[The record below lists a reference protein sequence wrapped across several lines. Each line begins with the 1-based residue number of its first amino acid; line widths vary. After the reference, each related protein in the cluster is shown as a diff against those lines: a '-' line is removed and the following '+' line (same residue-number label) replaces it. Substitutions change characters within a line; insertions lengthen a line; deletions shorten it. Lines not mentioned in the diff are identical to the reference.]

1 MKKLVIAFILTLVLM
16 LGMCA
21 VVSAE
26 ADTTNDIPDTATQ
39 ISFDSPCMGTLSETS
54 ATDWYKFTVPSSGKV
69 NIKVTTSMRYTWYSV
84 FSSDNLNSKLWGD
97 DYTNGLGVELY
108 LIAGDYYFSVGKN
121 YDYGDYTLN
130 ISYTSADE
138 SFQEQIGVSNNN
150 SFTAAQEIA
159 FGADYKGQLAVNDT
173 NDYYKFVIS
182 ESGRINLKVTTAM
195 AYTWYELYNASEA
208 KVWGDDYTKGV
219 DGYLHLTA
227 GTYYI
232 RVAKNYDY
240 GNYSF
245 KVNFESAKESF
256 AENETTSNNSYEYAS
271 SITFGTEYKGQLA
284 INDTNDYY
292 KFVITESGRINL
304 KVTTTMEYTWYEL
317 YNASEVKVWGDDYTK
332 GVDAYLHLTAGT
344 YYIRV
349 AKNYNYGNY
358 SFKVNFESAKES
370 FTENE
375 TTTNNSYEYASSIAF
390 GTDYRGQLAINDTND
405 YYKFVIT
412 ESGRINLKVTTTME
426 YTWYELYNASEVKV
440 WGDDYTNGVDAYLHL
455 KAGTYY
461 LRVAKNY
468 NYGNYSFKV
477 SFEPAGESFAEN
489 ESTGNN
495 SISDANAILLGT
507 EYKGQIAVNDG
518 IDYYAFTITTPQKIT
533 ISTIA
538 STAGRTSY
546 GLYDSNAAHLWGGG
560 YSGNLVVDTEVL
572 QPGTYYFAVGYDNTH
587 GNYSFKLLEQHD
599 CNMNGSRET
608 PPTCYDDGVLEK
620 YCSVCGKVTA
630 TEPIAATH
638 TWSDWVVDTP
648 ATCLSEGSQ
657 HRYCTVCNENETAPI
672 TMLEHVWG
680 DSGNCTV
687 CGNKKP
693 SDSLDGCELV
703 IGPSVSAVMILI
715 AGAAAVVLKKKD

>member
-39 ISFDSPCMGTLSETS
+39 INFDSPCMGTLSETS
-54 ATDWYKFTVPSSGKV
+54 ATDWYKFTVPASGKV
-69 NIKVTTSMRYTWYSV
+69 NIRVTTSMRYTWYTV
-84 FSSDNLNSKLWGD
+84 FSSDNLNTKLWGD
-97 DYTNGLGVELY
+97 DYTNGLGVELH

-130 ISYTSADE
+130 ISYTSANE
-138 SFQEQIGVSNNN
+138 SFEEQIGVSNNN

-159 FGADYKGQLAVNDT
+159 FGADYKGHLAMNDT
-173 NDYYKFVIS
+173 NDYYKFVIT
-182 ESGRINLKVTTAM
+182 ESGRINFKVTTAM
-195 AYTWYELYNASEA
+195 RYTWYELYNASQV
-208 KVWGDDYTKGV
+208 KLWGDDYTNGV
-219 DGYLHLTA
+219 DAYLHLTA
-227 GTYYI
+227 GTYYL

-271 SITFGTEYKGQLA
+271 NITFGTEYKGQLA
-284 INDTNDYY
+284 INDTNDFY
-292 KFVITESGRINL
+292 KFVITESGRINI
-304 KVTTTMEYTWYEL
+304 KATTTMRYTWYEL
-317 YNASEVKVWGDDYTK
+317 YNSSEVKVWGDDYSN
-332 GVDAYLHLTAGT
+332 GVDGYIHLTAGT
-344 YYIRV
+344 YYLYI
-349 AKNYNYGNY
+349 AKNYDYGNY
-358 SFKVNFESAKES
+358 SFKVNFESA
-370 FTENE
+370 
-375 TTTNNSYEYASSIAF
+375 
-390 GTDYRGQLAINDTND
+390 
-405 YYKFVIT
+405 
-412 ESGRINLKVTTTME
+412 
-426 YTWYELYNASEVKV
+426 
-440 WGDDYTNGVDAYLHL
+440 
-455 KAGTYY
+455 
-461 LRVAKNY
+461 
-468 NYGNYSFKV
+468 
-477 SFEPAGESFAEN
+477 GESFAEN
-489 ESTGNN
+489 ESIGNN

-560 YSGNLVVDTEVL
+560 YSGNLVVDTDVL
-572 QPGTYYFAVGYDNTH
+572 QPGTYYFAVGYDNIY

-599 CNMNGSRET
+599 CNMGGSREI
-608 PPTCYDDGVLEK
+608 PPTCYADGALEK
-620 YCSVCGKVTA
+620 YCTVCDKVTA

-638 TWSDWVVDTP
+638 AWSDWVVDTP
-648 ATCLSEGSQ
+648 ATCLGEGAQ
-657 HRYCTVCNENETAPI
+657 HRSCTACGENVTEAIPTLAH
-672 TMLEHVWG
+672 TYG
-680 DSGNCTV
+680 DSDNCTM

-703 IGPSVSAVMILI
+703 IGSSVSAVMILV
-715 AGAAAVVLKKKD
+715 AGAAALVLKKKD